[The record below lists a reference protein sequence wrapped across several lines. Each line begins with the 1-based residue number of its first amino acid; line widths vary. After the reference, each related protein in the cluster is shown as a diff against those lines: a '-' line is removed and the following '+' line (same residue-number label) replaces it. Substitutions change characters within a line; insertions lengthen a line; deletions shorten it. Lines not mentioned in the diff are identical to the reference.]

1 MGPLDSANEFPPAR
15 RVPAS
20 SSLIDLL
27 FDQPATSARVPRA
40 RSALPPRLAGKLMT
54 EAGAPWQQYDLSDS
68 DADDAEARVWDRRP
82 PSPPG

>member
-27 FDQPATSARVPRA
+27 FDQPAT
-40 RSALPPRLAGKLMT
+40 SALPPRLAGKLMT